1 MSTLTSASTLA
12 QVKAAYADNASYV
25 EDNSVAK
32 CRAFITACTI
42 LLLNLPAEQGT
53 REAQLVRQRQLPYD
67 GGLEMVSKS
76 GDPIRRSHRRVAPQA
91 DGTRFPLVPFLRQ
104 RHLPMSDEP

>member
-12 QVKAAYADNASYV
+12 QVQAAYADNASYV

-42 LLLNLPAEQGT
+42 LLLKLPAEQGT
-53 REAQLVRQRQLPYD
+53 REAQLRLNVRPGPEAD
-67 GGLEMVSKS
+67 GAGPDVAGE
-76 GDPIRRSHRRVAPQA
+76 PRHRRERLDAA
-91 DGTRFPLVPFLRQ
+91 
-104 RHLPMSDEP
+104 